1 MAADCHF
8 PNGKLWTTK
17 KPQICDTEG
26 WPNLLSVL
34 ASFLCRE
41 FRTSRQ
47 CMVSTALVF
56 NTQRHSEIFMVV
68 GRVKPPREST
78 DDMK

>member
-1 MAADCHF
+1 MAADCHC

-17 KPQICDTEG
+17 KPQICDTEN

-41 FRTSRQ
+41 FKTSRQ
-47 CMVSTALVF
+47 CIVSMALVF
-56 NTQRHSEIFMVV
+56 ITQRYSEIFMVA
-68 GRVKPPREST
+68 GRVNRPEQGQT
-78 DDMK
+78 T